1 MQEGPG
7 PSLTTTGASYPSPG
21 RGPCKF
27 QGLEIPTSEPD
38 WEVGVQDHPGGFLGG
53 SQGLLSCILR

>member
-1 MQEGPG
+1 MQEDPG
-7 PSLTTTGASYPSPG
+7 PSLTATEVSYPFSG
-21 RGPCKF
+21 TGPCRF

-38 WEVGVQDHPGGFLGG
+38 CEVGAQHHPGGFPGG